1 MAKFKAGQSGNPSG
15 RPRGAVNKL
24 NRTIKELMHDFL
36 TEKIQELPALWE
48 KLSPRD
54 KVNFIKDI
62 MPYYKAKI
70 QAISINDLDFEC
82 LSDEQLDMI
91 INKLKASYENK
102 EDNRDQGSV
111 AE

>member
-1 MAKFKAGQSGNPSG
+1 
-15 RPRGAVNKL
+15 
-24 NRTIKELMHDFL
+24 
-36 TEKIQELPALWE
+36 
-48 KLSPRD
+48 
-54 KVNFIKDI
+54 
-62 MPYYKAKI
+62 MPYYKAKL
-70 QAISINDLDFEC
+70 QAISINDLDFES

>member
-15 RPRGAVNKL
+15 RPQGAENKL
-24 NRTIKELMHDFL
+24 NRSIKELMHDFL

-62 MPYYKAKI
+62 MPYYKAKL
-70 QAISINDLDFEC
+70 QAISISDLDFEN
-82 LSDEQLDMI
+82 LSDEQLDIM

-102 EDNRDQGSV
+102 EDNRDQGPV